1 MRAINKQIIGLYIL
15 IAVYLMSRVL
25 SIKISILTISNTLN
39 VFLWLGIFLI
49 AYFISKNNYRRFLDK
64 SDKVQTTFIVVV
76 SYLIIYFL
84 LGLVFGYQ
92 YNAYSINLKG
102 IINNT
107 LLFMPIIIFQEYT
120 RGVLVEYSG
129 NNKKI
134 LTIITIMFI
143 LVTVNYN
150 SLLSDF
156 RTTEAGFK
164 FICSDVIPNI
174 ARNVLF
180 TYLAYISGPGSGM
193 VYRVLTTAFAIY
205 LPILPNLDWFYTGLA
220 GIIVP
225 AILFVLIN
233 YSHMGLVRTTTKE
246 EEKNN
251 KPSHYIPVFVFVFV
265 VVGFVIGLFKYMPL
279 AVVSNSMF
287 PLFERG
293 DVAVIEQI
301 KQKDLKRVKV
311 GTIIR
316 YQADGYYVIHRVT
329 KIEETEDGGLLF
341 TTKGDNNNAEDAN
354 KVKPQQVLGIYKFK
368 VKYIGFPSVWLSEA
382 LR

>member
-15 IAVYLMSRVL
+15 IAIYLVSRIL
-25 SIKISILTISNTLN
+25 SIKISILAIGNTLN

-84 LGLVFGYQ
+84 LGLFFGYQ

-107 LLFMPIIIFQEYT
+107 LLFMPIIVFQEYT

-134 LTIITIMFI
+134 LTIITILFI

-164 FICSDVIPNI
+164 FICSDIIPNI

-180 TYLAYISGPGSGM
+180 TYLAYISGPGSGIT
-193 VYRVLTTAFAIY
+193 YRALTTAFAIY
-205 LPILPNLDWFYTGLA
+205 LPILPNLDWFYTGLS

-225 AILFVLIN
+225 AIIFVLVN
-233 YSHMGLVRTTTKE
+233 YSHMSLIRSTTKE
-246 EEKNN
+246 EKQKN
-251 KPSHYIPVFVFVFV
+251 KPSHYIPVFIFIFV

-293 DVAVIEQI
+293 DMAVIEQI
-301 KQKDLKRVKV
+301 KQKDLKRIKV

-329 KIEETEDGGLLF
+329 KIEETEDGKLLF

-354 KVKPQQVLGIYKFK
+354 KVKPEQVLGIYKFK